1 MVKEGMA
8 QNSEITVTHK
18 ELNDTKPG
26 YVEKL
31 KVNFAHAN
39 TEVRNAKDATCTEE
53 GYTGD
58 TYCTDCGTL
67 LTKGE
72 VIPAK
77 GHDFSDW
84 TVSKEATCTEAGQET
99 RTCERCQ
106 ETETREIPA
115 KGHDYKV
122 TVVEPTCEEEGYTLH
137 ECTVCGHAYRDEFV
151 DASGHGVTE
160 IRNAKEATCT
170 EAGYTGD
177 IYCTVLSLIHI

>member
-1 MVKEGMA
+1 MTPTAPIG
-8 QNSEITVTHK
+8 
-18 ELNDTKPG
+18 
-26 YVEKL
+26 
-31 KVNFAHAN
+31 
-39 TEVRNAKDATCTEE
+39 
-53 GYTGD
+53 
-58 TYCTDCGTL
+58 GTL

-106 ETETREIPA
+106 EMETREIPA

-151 DASGHGVTE
+151 DASGMASRRFGTP
-160 IRNAKEATCT
+160 RRPPAPRPATLAT
-170 EAGYTGD
+170 STA
-177 IYCTVLSLIHI
+177 LFAMNW